1 MSATFE
7 ANPSSRI
14 SLDKLNLYFI
24 QGTKNRGGK
33 HQSFRFTTVLKT
45 VWIWTGCL
53 FYLTV
58 GKCDGIQM
66 DLSPRKRKETKN
78 STFYFFEFFYLTFY
92 TFFSQL
98 RAGVSVSSQWECWCR
113 PWTCVVSDSNGWIG
127 SMDRTISRVEIR
139 TCEEQAAIP
148 RPVYHWYRQH
158 PLAVHWR
165 RTKRQRLHRTP
176 CWAWQRSYTSK
187 VRF

>member
-33 HQSFRFTTVLKT
+33 ISHSDLRRSWKQSGFELDAYFIWLLVNVMEYK
-45 VWIWTGCL
+45 WI
-53 FYLTV
+53 YL
-58 GKCDGIQM
+58 QE
-66 DLSPRKRKETKN
+66 KEKKKLH
-78 STFYFFEFFYLTFY
+78 FLLFEFFYLTFY